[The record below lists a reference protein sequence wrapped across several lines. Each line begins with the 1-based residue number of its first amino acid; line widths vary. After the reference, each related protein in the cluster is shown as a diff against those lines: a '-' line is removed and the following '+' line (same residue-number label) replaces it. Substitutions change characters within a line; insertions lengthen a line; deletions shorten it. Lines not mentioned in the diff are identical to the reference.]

1 MKPTTHRESSH
12 PITVDIDGLSAML
25 SCGEATARKIA
36 ADSRSTHCCW
46 ASGPV
51 FNRAGE
57 RYLQQIAE

>member
-36 ADSRSTHCCW
+36 ADAEARIVVGRRVLYSIER
-46 ASGPV
+46 V
-51 FNRAGE
+51 E
-57 RYLQQIAE
+57 RYLQQIAK